1 MKLSGRL
8 AAAAS
13 LIPKHTVIAD
23 IGTDHGYI
31 PVYMCQE
38 GRCPKAIAADIVP
51 GPLQAAVTHVRQSGL
66 ADRID
71 CRLGDGLTC
80 IRPGEADG
88 AVICGM
94 GGPLMVRIL
103 QASPGVWQEMDFLV
117 LQPQSDSG
125 AVRQYLYE
133 AGWHIEAEEMLV
145 EDGRL
150 YEMMRA
156 VPGREAMPAPW
167 LCDIGPVNWQ
177 RKHPLLVR
185 KIESLIG
192 KKEHIR
198 AGWTKSRSDMSAQI
212 QALDEEIRHWREI
225 IWQLQSER

>member
-13 LIPKHTVIAD
+13 LIPNHKVIAD

-38 GRCPKAIAADIVP
+38 GHCPKAIAADIMP

-80 IRPGEADG
+80 IQTGEADG

-94 GGPLMVRIL
+94 GGPLIVSIL
-103 QASPGVWQEMDFLV
+103 QASPVVWQEMEFLV

-198 AGWTKSRSDMSAQI
+198 AGLTKSRSDMSAQI

>member
-13 LIPKHTVIAD
+13 LIPNHKVIAD

-38 GRCPKAIAADIVP
+38 GRCPKAIAADIMP

-80 IRPGEADG
+80 IQTGEADG

-94 GGPLMVRIL
+94 GGPLIVSIL
-103 QASPGVWQEMDFLV
+103 QASPVVWQEMEFLV

>member
-1 MKLSGRL
+1 M
-8 AAAAS
+8 
-13 LIPKHTVIAD
+13 
-23 IGTDHGYI
+23 
-31 PVYMCQE
+31 E
-38 GRCPKAIAADIVP
+38 
-51 GPLQAAVTHVRQSGL
+51 
-66 ADRID
+66 
-71 CRLGDGLTC
+71 
-80 IRPGEADG
+80 
-88 AVICGM
+88 
-94 GGPLMVRIL
+94 
-103 QASPGVWQEMDFLV
+103 FLV

-156 VPGREAMPAPW
+156 VPGREAVPEPW
-167 LCDIGPVNWQ
+167 LCDIGPVNWR

-198 AGWTKSRSDMSAQI
+198 AGWTKSRSDMSVQI

>member
-13 LIPKHTVIAD
+13 LIPNHKVIAD

-38 GRCPKAIAADIVP
+38 GHCPKAIAADIMP

-80 IRPGEADG
+80 IQTGEADG

-94 GGPLMVRIL
+94 GGPLIVSIL
-103 QASPGVWQEMDFLV
+103 QASPVVWQEMEFLV

>member
-1 MKLSGRL
+1 
-8 AAAAS
+8 
-13 LIPKHTVIAD
+13 
-23 IGTDHGYI
+23 
-31 PVYMCQE
+31 
-38 GRCPKAIAADIVP
+38 
-51 GPLQAAVTHVRQSGL
+51 
-66 ADRID
+66 
-71 CRLGDGLTC
+71 
-80 IRPGEADG
+80 
-88 AVICGM
+88 M
-94 GGPLMVRIL
+94 GGPLIVSIL
-103 QASPGVWQEMDFLV
+103 QASPVVWQEMEFLV

-156 VPGREAMPAPW
+156 VPGREAVPEPW

>member
-8 AAAAS
+8 AAAVS

-31 PVYMCQE
+31 PVYTCQE
-38 GRCPKAIAADIVP
+38 GLCPKAIAADIVP
-51 GPLQAAVTHVRQSGL
+51 GPLQAAAVHVRQSGL

-80 IRPGEADG
+80 IQPGEADG
-88 AVICGM
+88 AVICGI

-133 AGWHIEAEEMLV
+133 SGWHIEDEGMLV

-150 YEMMRA
+150 YELMRA
-156 VPGREAMPAPW
+156 VPGREAVPEPW
-167 LCDIGPVNWQ
+167 LCEIGPVNWQ

-185 KIESLIG
+185 KITSLIN
-192 KKEHIR
+192 KNEHIR
-198 AGWTKSRSDMSAQI
+198 IGLTKSRSDMSARI

>member
-13 LIPKHTVIAD
+13 LIPNHKVIAD

-38 GRCPKAIAADIVP
+38 GHCPKAIAADIMP

-80 IRPGEADG
+80 IQTGEADG

-94 GGPLMVRIL
+94 GGPLIVSIL
-103 QASPGVWQEMDFLV
+103 QASPGVWQEMEFLV

-125 AVRQYLYE
+125 AVRKYLYE

-198 AGWTKSRSDMSAQI
+198 AGWTKSRSDMSVQI

>member
-13 LIPKHTVIAD
+13 LIPNHKVIAD

-80 IRPGEADG
+80 IQTGEADG

-94 GGPLMVRIL
+94 GGPLIVSIL
-103 QASPGVWQEMDFLV
+103 QASPVVWQEMEFLV

>member
-13 LIPKHTVIAD
+13 LIPNHKVIAD

-38 GRCPKAIAADIVP
+38 GHCPKAIAADIMP

-80 IRPGEADG
+80 IQTGEADG

-94 GGPLMVRIL
+94 GGPLIVSIL
-103 QASPGVWQEMDFLV
+103 QASPVVWQEMEFLV

-167 LCDIGPVNWQ
+167 LCDIGPVNWR

>member
-13 LIPKHTVIAD
+13 LIPNHKVIAD

-71 CRLGDGLTC
+71 CRLG
-80 IRPGEADG
+80 EADG

-94 GGPLMVRIL
+94 GGPLIVSIL
-103 QASPGVWQEMDFLV
+103 QASPVVWQEMEFLV

-156 VPGREAMPAPW
+156 VPGREAVPEPW
-167 LCDIGPVNWQ
+167 LCDIGPVNWR

-198 AGWTKSRSDMSAQI
+198 AGWTKSRSDMSVQI

>member
-13 LIPKHTVIAD
+13 LIPNHKVIAD

-80 IRPGEADG
+80 IQTGEADG

-94 GGPLMVRIL
+94 GGPLIVSIL
-103 QASPGVWQEMDFLV
+103 QASPVVWQEMEFLV

-156 VPGREAMPAPW
+156 VPGREAVPEPW
-167 LCDIGPVNWQ
+167 LCEIGPVNWQ
-177 RKHPLLVR
+177 QKHPLLVR

>member
-13 LIPKHTVIAD
+13 LIPNHKVIAD

-38 GRCPKAIAADIVP
+38 GHCPKAIAADIMP

-80 IRPGEADG
+80 IQTGEADG

-94 GGPLMVRIL
+94 GGPLIVSIL
-103 QASPGVWQEMDFLV
+103 QASPVVWQEMEFLV

-192 KKEHIR
+192 KKEHLR